1 MVTRLV
7 LGCGSLGQL
16 LVDTL
21 DERPGTLQVIVN
33 DTNRA
38 ETLRGDG
45 IPATQGD
52 STDSEALPWTRDSTV
67 DSVIVASDD
76 AERNRRTALLAR
88 ETYPDALLVAYT
100 GENADDEIRS
110 TLSAV
115 ADRVIDPGVALTEQ
129 MLASAGRQGHRVRQ
143 LHRTL
148 RDLDGR
154 LAVVMHDNPD
164 PDAIASAI
172 ALANLAERLN
182 CPADPCYS
190 GDITHQEN
198 RALVNL
204 LEYDLLHFENDAFD
218 LSDYSGV
225 ALVDHA
231 RPGVNDQLPPE
242 TEVDIVID
250 HHPPRK
256 PVEARFVDLR
266 SDVGA
271 TSTLLVDYYQ
281 RLDIVPSTEI
291 ATGLLFGIWVDTKE
305 FSREIAVDDF
315 EAAAYLMP
323 SVDMPVL
330 ERVESPR
337 MSTETVE
344 TIGRAI
350 RNRTIN
356 DSVLT
361 SCVGHFRDRDAIAQA
376 SDHLLNMDGITTTL
390 VYGIKDGTIYASG
403 RARST
408 TLDVGETLR
417 DAFDQIGDAG
427 GHADMAGAQIP
438 LGVLGVIEET
448 TDNGDS
454 TDSGDGDQSDDRTKE
469 SNGHTDNAEN
479 ERTSKSDSKRD
490 QLVDIV
496 RKVIDERFFETIRN
510 RPYWELMDDT
520 DASNPNH
527 VYW

>member
-1 MVTRLV
+1 MECMVTRLV

-16 LVDTL
+16 LADTL
-21 DERPGTLQVIVN
+21 DERSGELQVLVT
-33 DTNRA
+33 DAHRA

-52 STDSEALPWTRDSTV
+52 STDPAALPSPCDRSI

-76 AERNRRTALLAR
+76 AERNREATLVAR
-88 ETYPDALLVAYT
+88 DAYPDALLIAYT
-100 GENADDEIRS
+100 GKNADDEIRS
-110 TLSAV
+110 TLSDV
-115 ADRVIDPGVALTEQ
+115 ADRTIDPGAALTEQ
-129 MLASAGRQGHRVRQ
+129 VLVSAGRQGHRVRQ

-148 RDLDGR
+148 RGLDGP

-164 PDAIASAI
+164 PDAIASAV
-172 ALANLAERLN
+172 ALVSLAERLN

-204 LEYDLLHFENDAFD
+204 LEYDLLHFEDNDID
-218 LSDYSGV
+218 LSDYGGI

-231 RPGVNDQLPPE
+231 RPGVNDQLPSE

-271 TSTLLVDYYQ
+271 TSTLLVDYFQ
-281 RLDIVPSTEI
+281 RLDIVPSTAI

-323 SVDMPVL
+323 AVDEKIL
-330 ERVESPR
+330 EQVEAPR
-337 MSTETVE
+337 MSTETLE

-376 SDHLLNMDGITTTL
+376 ADRLLDMDGITTTL
-390 VYGIKDGTIYASG
+390 VYGIRDGTIYASG
-403 RARST
+403 RTRST
-408 TLDVGETLR
+408 PIDVGETLR

-427 GHADMAGAQIP
+427 GHADMAGAQIS
-438 LGVLGVIEET
+438 LGVLGVIE
-448 TDNGDS
+448 DP
-454 TDSGDGDQSDDRTKE
+454 
-469 SNGHTDNAEN
+469 AEN
-479 ERTSKSDSKRD
+479 EDENENGNESKNENTGKDKQE

-496 RKVIDERFFETIRN
+496 RTVIDERFFETIRD
-510 RPYWELMDDT
+510 RSYWRLIDET
-520 DASNPNH
+520 NVSNPNH
-527 VYW
+527 IHW